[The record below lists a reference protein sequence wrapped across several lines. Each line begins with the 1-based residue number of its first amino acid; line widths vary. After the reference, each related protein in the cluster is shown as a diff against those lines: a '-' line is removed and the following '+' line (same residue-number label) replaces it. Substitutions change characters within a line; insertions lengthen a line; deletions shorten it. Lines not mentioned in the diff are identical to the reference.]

1 MIGGSKNAFWEK
13 CLSII
18 SKKEKKLHHKWSHF
32 QRERKVVEA
41 SESETTAL
49 FIWSSKVRNN
59 HISVAILNQGLLF
72 FIITFGKIK

>member
-1 MIGGSKNAFWEK
+1 MPFNNF
-13 CLSII
+13 
-18 SKKEKKLHHKWSHF
+18 KKEKKLHHKWSHF

-59 HISVAILNQGLLF
+59 HISVAILNQGLFSLSLHLVGWNKQKGF
-72 FIITFGKIK
+72 SGVSL